1 MKYSYLISVLFICSI
16 TLGQESKS
24 KPELEIKANFRL
36 QTFLP
41 VHFGNNAL
49 AKAHKPRPAFS
60 MQLNLLEYNH
70 FKAGLGLDFVT
81 YDITN
86 SELIAN
92 LSTSKYTSAYVLI
105 GYEYKINQKLLLTPT
120 IGYGSA
126 TLDLGS
132 RNSRFG
138 NQGGNEFRIG
148 SILDYKIGKTTYVFG
163 AIQYVTNTFD
173 VKTTAEY
180 QSFFSKSNQLQLTL
194 GIRFGN

>member
-1 MKYSYLISVLFICSI
+1 MKNSHLLFILFIWNTTFC
-16 TLGQESKS
+16 QESKS
-24 KPELEIKANFRL
+24 KPELEIEANFRL

-60 MQLNLLEYNH
+60 MQLNLLEYNN

-86 SELIAN
+86 NELIAN

-105 GYEYKINQKLLLTPT
+105 GYEYKINKKLLLTPT
-120 IGYGSA
+120 FGYGSA
-126 TLDLGS
+126 SLDLGS

-138 NQGGNEFRIG
+138 KQGGNEYRIG
-148 SILDYKIGKTTYVFG
+148 SILDYRIGKAIYVFG
-163 AIQYVTNTFD
+163 AIHYVANTFE
-173 VKTTAEY
+173 VETTAEY
-180 QSFFSKSNQLQLTL
+180 QSYFSKANQLQLTL

>member
-1 MKYSYLISVLFICSI
+1 MKNSHLLFILFIWNTTFC
-16 TLGQESKS
+16 QESKS
-24 KPELEIKANFRL
+24 KPELEIEANFRL

-60 MQLNLLEYNH
+60 MQLNLLEYNN

-86 SELIAN
+86 NELIAN

-105 GYEYKINQKLLLTPT
+105 GYEYKINKKLLLTPT
-120 IGYGSA
+120 FGYGSA
-126 TLDLGS
+126 SLDLGS

-138 NQGGNEFRIG
+138 KQGGNEYRIG
-148 SILDYKIGKTTYVFG
+148 SILDYRIGKAIYVFG
-163 AIQYVTNTFD
+163 AIHYVANKFE
-173 VKTTAEY
+173 V
-180 QSFFSKSNQLQLTL
+180 
-194 GIRFGN
+194 